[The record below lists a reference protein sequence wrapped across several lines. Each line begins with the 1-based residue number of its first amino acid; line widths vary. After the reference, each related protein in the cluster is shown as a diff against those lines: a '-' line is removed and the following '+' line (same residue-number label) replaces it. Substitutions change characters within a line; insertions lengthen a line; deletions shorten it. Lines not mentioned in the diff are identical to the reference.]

1 MKKYLLNTLIKNM
14 TLILLMGLLMFLP
27 RITLA
32 GKPYICKSQY
42 ALCTTAKCSPIPGLA
57 GLSLC
62 FCKTE
67 TGYSAGKKPC
77 KKAETTP
84 EGYTMVNSRYYPIGS
99 FVSCSNARSWANC
112 LDSPCIIDPS
122 DPSKAVCTC
131 SIVKN
136 QGPYVIVTDTCN
148 KSGCET
154 GLTSSATVKSNDELD
169 AYIRSSEYAKNLP
182 APEKKQ
188 CE

>member
-1 MKKYLLNTLIKNM
+1 MKKCLLNTLILF
-14 TLILLMGLLMFLP
+14 TAYLMFLSQ
-27 RITLA
+27 ITLA
-32 GKPYICKSQY
+32 DNPYICKSQY
-42 ALCTTAKCSPIPGLA
+42 ALCTTAKCSPIPGQT

-67 TGYSAGKKPC
+67 TGYSAGEKPC
-77 KKAETTP
+77 QDVKTTP
-84 EGYTMVNSRYYPIGS
+84 EGYKEVRSRYYPIGS
-99 FVSCSNARSWANC
+99 YVSCSNARPWANC
-112 LDSPCIIDPS
+112 LDSPCIIDPN

-169 AYIRSSEYAKNLP
+169 TYIRSSEYAKDLP
-182 APEKKQ
+182 APQKKL
-188 CE
+188 CGE

>member
-1 MKKYLLNTLIKNM
+1 MKKNLLSTLIFF
-14 TLILLMGLLMFLP
+14 TASLMFLP
-27 RITLA
+27 KMTFA
-32 GKPYICKSQY
+32 DNPYICKSQY
-42 ALCTTAKCSPIPGLA
+42 ALCTTAKCSPIPGQA

-67 TGYSAGKKPC
+67 TGYSAGLKPC
-77 KKAETTP
+77 KEPETTP
-84 EGYTMVNSRYYPIGS
+84 EGYTLINSRYYPIES
-99 FVSCSNARSWANC
+99 YVSCSNARPWANC

-136 QGPYVIVTDTCN
+136 AGPYVIVTDTCN

-154 GLTSSATVKSNDELD
+154 GLTSSATVKSADELD
-169 AYIRSSEYAKNLP
+169 TSIKSSEHAKDLP

-188 CE
+188 CP

>member
-1 MKKYLLNTLIKNM
+1 MKKYLLNTLLFFAASFIFFPK
-14 TLILLMGLLMFLP
+14 T
-27 RITLA
+27 TLA
-32 GKPYICKSQY
+32 FNAYICKSQY
-42 ALCTTAKCSPIPGLA
+42 ALCTTAKCSPIPGQVD
-57 GLSLC
+57 LSLC

-67 TGYSAGKKPC
+67 TGYSAGQKPC
-77 KKAETTP
+77 KEPETTP
-84 EGYTMVNSRYYPIGS
+84 EGYTLINSRYYPIGTY
-99 FVSCSNARSWANC
+99 VSCSNARAWANC

-148 KSGCET
+148 ASGCET

-169 AYIRSSEYAKNLP
+169 AYIKSSDHAKDLS
-182 APEKKQ
+182 APEKKL
-188 CE
+188 CK

>member
-1 MKKYLLNTLIKNM
+1 MKRYLLNALAKNI
-14 TLILLMGLLMFLP
+14 TFILFTGLLMFLP
-27 RITLA
+27 KTTLA
-32 GKPYICKSQY
+32 NKAYICKSQY
-42 ALCTTAKCSPIPGLA
+42 ALCTTAKCSPIPGQA
-57 GLSLC
+57 ELSLC

-67 TGYSAGKKPC
+67 SGYSAGEKPC

-84 EGYTMVNSRYYPIGS
+84 EGYTLINSRYYPIES
-99 FVSCSNARSWANC
+99 YVSCSNARPWANC

-136 QGPYVIVTDTCN
+136 QGPYIIVTDTCN

-154 GLTSSATVKSNDELD
+154 GLTSSATVKSSDELD
-169 AYIRSSEYAKNLP
+169 SYIRSSEYAKDLP
-182 APEKKQ
+182 TQQKKL
-188 CE
+188 CK